1 MAQAP
6 VAEHTRRRFEP
17 PRNTQFSVF
26 LDQRVGRLL
35 DLMDIFSG
43 QALTVAGL
51 SVVDSA
57 DHAVVRVLTS
67 RGVLARRLLS
77 RHNLAFSEA
86 EVLAVE
92 LGQGKTL
99 SDICRALLAAELN
112 IHYAYPLIVRP
123 RGLPAIA
130 LHTDDTLLSA
140 QILRKKMFT
149 LLAENDMGDESSRSA
164 PKSPTDPDGPKW

>member
-6 VAEHTRRRFEP
+6 VSEMTGHRHEP

-35 DLMDIFSG
+35 DLVDIFQG

-77 RHNLAFSEA
+77 RHGLPFSEA

-92 LGQGKTL
+92 LGHGKTL

-123 RGLPAIA
+123 RGLPGIV
-130 LHTDDTLLSA
+130 LHSDDTLLSA
-140 QILRKKMFT
+140 QILRRKMFT
-149 LLAENDMGDESSRSA
+149 LLAENDLGDESSRST
-164 PKSPTDPDGPKW
+164 PSSPTDPNAE

>member
-35 DLMDIFSG
+35 DLVDIFAG
-43 QALTVAGL
+43 QALTIAGL

-57 DHAVVRVLTS
+57 DHAVVRILTS
-67 RGVLARRLLS
+67 RGVLARRLLA
-77 RHNLAFSEA
+77 RHELPFSEA

-92 LGQGKTL
+92 LGRGKTL

-112 IHYAYPLIVRP
+112 IHYAYPLMVRP
-123 RGLPAIA
+123 RGLPGVV
-130 LHTDDTLLSA
+130 LHTDDTLLAA
-140 QILRKKMFT
+140 QILRRKMFT
-149 LLAENDMGDESSRSA
+149 LLAENDMGDEGSRSA
-164 PKSPTDPDGPKW
+164 PSSPTDPNAPEF